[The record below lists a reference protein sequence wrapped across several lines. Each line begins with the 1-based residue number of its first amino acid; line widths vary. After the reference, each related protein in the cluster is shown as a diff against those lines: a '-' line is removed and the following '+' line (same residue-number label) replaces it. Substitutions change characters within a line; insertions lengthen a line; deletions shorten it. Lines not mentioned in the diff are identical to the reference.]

1 MKKYLIA
8 DALTLLEVLCAI
20 ALAYMGLFNCPVDY
34 AIWIF
39 ATGIIC
45 DALDGPCART
55 WHYPKD
61 GKRRWWRE
69 KAELTD
75 QISDLMLGIAGFI
88 YIGCCINVKLGQ
100 YGFIAAFVIGCLV
113 QVIVYPSWGG
123 IECLNL
129 QASHPGLALALICTR
144 RILYAI
150 GLILGVFT
158 MIQAT
163 SWSKSFKITTVAIL
177 VIGALIAL
185 KLKRNRLNT
194 DKTPL

>member
-1 MKKYLIA
+1 MKKYFIA
-8 DALTLLEVLCAI
+8 DALTLLETLCAI
-20 ALAYMGLFNCPVDY
+20 ILACMGLFQVSVNC
-34 AIWIF
+34 AIWVF
-39 ATGIIC
+39 VTGIVC

-61 GKRRWWRE
+61 GKHRWWRE

-88 YIGCCINVKLGQ
+88 YIGCCIDVKLGQ
-100 YGFIAAFVIGCLV
+100 YGFIVAFIIGCLV

-144 RILYAI
+144 RILYAV

-185 KLKRNRLNT
+185 KFKSNRLRT